1 MSSVRNADFFA
12 ADRSQCPADVLVS
25 RLSAGHELTAVQE
38 LFFGA
43 DFIVTRTS
51 VAFKVVP
58 SGLNETI
65 T

>member
-1 MSSVRNADFFA
+1 MSSLRNADFFA
-12 ADRSQCPADVLVS
+12 VDRSRCPADVLVS
-25 RLSAGHELTAVQE
+25 RLPAGHDLTAVQE

-51 VAFKVVP
+51 VAFKPVP